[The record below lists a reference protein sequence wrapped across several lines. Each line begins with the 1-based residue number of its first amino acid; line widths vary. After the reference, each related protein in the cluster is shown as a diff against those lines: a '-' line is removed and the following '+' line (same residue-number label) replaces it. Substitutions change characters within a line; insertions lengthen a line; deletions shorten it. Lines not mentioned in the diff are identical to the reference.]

1 MLAAIW
7 PVDFLLPGMKP
18 DALRRNAL
26 VIIGYL
32 LVLAFLIGFVVRVI

>member
-32 LVLAFLIGFVVRVI
+32 LVFMFLVGFLLRFF